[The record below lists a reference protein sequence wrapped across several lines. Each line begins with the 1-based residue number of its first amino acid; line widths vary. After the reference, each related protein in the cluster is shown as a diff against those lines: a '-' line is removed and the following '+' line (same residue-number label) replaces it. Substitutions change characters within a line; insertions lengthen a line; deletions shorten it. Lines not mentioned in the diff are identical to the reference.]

1 MACRSWVWRGR
12 TRLVKARIEAKDR
25 ARHRLVPARLGM
37 SVRVGAWSGKALAGP
52 SMAVQG
58 LAWFV
63 VAGLGSGVVVGT
75 WLG

>member
-1 MACRSWVWRGR
+1 
-12 TRLVKARIEAKDR
+12 
-25 ARHRLVPARLGM
+25 M

-58 LAWFV
+58 FAWLV